1 MQRQHEGELN
11 RIEAPENNHRIS
23 HCGVCGILVNRKDY
37 ERHMEVYH
45 VEEPDV
51 IQETETI
58 DEPDIIQETETTDE
72 PEVLENQD
80 VIEAVEQEAEV
91 VMVKRKTLWWPAQVV
106 EKNNEDYL
114 VKILNKTE
122 TVTKINKNHVKK
134 FTIDNSQIEGMKREW
149 RDAYL
154 KAVKIVSGA

>member
-1 MQRQHEGELN
+1 
-11 RIEAPENNHRIS
+11 
-23 HCGVCGILVNRKDY
+23 
-37 ERHMEVYH
+37 MEVYH